1 MSWKGWDNDMERWD
15 DLSPEQRLE
24 LLNDAVLWAGRRL
37 LEGLGH
43 EVPEVPVEG
52 IKRVDGLKNG
62 SQPRYSDGFEPTFL
76 HDPFI
81 DGLRFNDKGY
91 PEDAP

>member
-1 MSWKGWDNDMERWD
+1 MERWD
-15 DLSPEQRLE
+15 DLTPEQRLE

-37 LEGLGH
+37 LTGLGH

-52 IKRVDGLKNG
+52 IKRVDSLRTPQK
-62 SQPRYSDGFEPTFL
+62 PRYSDGFEPTFE
-76 HDPFI
+76 HDPFV
-81 DGLRFNDKGY
+81 DGLRFNDRGY

>member
-1 MSWKGWDNDMERWD
+1 MERWD
-15 DLSPEQRLE
+15 DLTPEQRLE
-24 LLNDAVLWAGRRL
+24 LLNEAVIWGARKL

-43 EVPEVPVEG
+43 EVPVEG
-52 IKRVDGLKNG
+52 IKRVDSLRTPHK
-62 SQPRYSDGFEPTFL
+62 PRYSDGFEPTFL